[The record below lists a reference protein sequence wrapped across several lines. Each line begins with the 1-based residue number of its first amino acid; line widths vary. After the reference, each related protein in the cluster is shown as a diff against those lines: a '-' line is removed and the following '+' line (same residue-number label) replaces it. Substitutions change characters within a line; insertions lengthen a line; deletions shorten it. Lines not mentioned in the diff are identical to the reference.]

1 MTQAA
6 DGGAVDP
13 GWSARVGRGAGN
25 VVEAGVFGSL
35 VGAGSNAA
43 GAGAGVGTTRAGV
56 GSRYAGPPVT
66 QRTRQFFE
74 TRTEIATEM
83 LLVIG
88 QKSLLDEELP
98 VAHLPAHS
106 PASLDLRSLVPANR
120 SDARKQHRHPWP
132 HPTGD
137 TTLVYP

>member
-6 DGGAVDP
+6 DGGGVDP
-13 GWSARVGRGAGN
+13 GARVGCGAGN
-25 VVEAGVFGSL
+25 VVGAGVFGSS

-56 GSRYAGPPVT
+56 GSRYARPPVT
-66 QRTRQFFE
+66 QQTRRFSE
-74 TRTEIATEM
+74 PRTEIATEM

-106 PASLDLRSLVPANR
+106 SPASLDLRSLVPASR